1 MVGRHTGGD
10 PMSRAA
16 LRLVRMPP
24 VRPSV
29 VVDVSTVA
37 EPRIASPWSVAALEA
52 MQTDAIPMP
61 VTVAMYVAAWARA
74 EHCGLQIVDRKLEPW
89 CRYRPTAALERAIAS
104 SATELVGIVGFA
116 VPLLFN
122 DRRVAFAASWP
133 LTWVR
138 S

>member
-1 MVGRHTGGD
+1 MT
-10 PMSRAA
+10 RAA
-16 LRLVRMPP
+16 LRLVARRAPR
-24 VRPSV
+24 RPSCI
-29 VVDVSTVA
+29 VDVSTVA
-37 EPRIASPWSVAALEA
+37 EPRIDSPWSVASLEA
-52 MQTDAIPMP
+52 MQADAIPMP

-74 EHCGLQIVDRKLEPW
+74 EHCGLTIVDRRLEPW
-89 CRYRPTAALERAIAS
+89 CRYRPTAALEHAIAS

-122 DRRVAFAASWP
+122 ERRVAFAASWP